1 MTEKTLLRH
10 FKILFINLSLLV
22 SSSVVFAQSKKKSDT
37 VDYDLS
43 RLALPSETKG
53 IGKAAGSVYYS
64 PSIKG
69 KVLIPVHFWGYFQ
82 RPGLHFVPVES
93 SLLEGISYA
102 GGPNPQARIDNVKL
116 MRKNEK
122 SGFDNEFYDLE
133 KGGNN
138 QAALKTLRPG
148 DMVFV
153 EKDFWQENRNYYT
166 SLVGVVATVL
176 SSILLYREVRKN
188 R

>member
-1 MTEKTLLRH
+1 MIEKTLLKH
-10 FKILFINLSLLV
+10 FKVLLLNLSLLL
-22 SSSVVFAQSKKKSDT
+22 SSGTVFAQNKKPADK

-43 RLALPSETKG
+43 RLALPSETKN
-53 IGKAAGSVYYS
+53 IGKSAGSVYYS

-82 RPGLHFVPVES
+82 RPGLHFVPVET

-116 MRKNEK
+116 MRKGDK
-122 SGFDNEFYDLE
+122 GGFDNNFYDLE

-138 QAALKTLRPG
+138 EAALKTLRPG

-153 EKDFWQENRNYYT
+153 EKDYWQENRAYYT
-166 SLVGVVATVL
+166 GLIGVVATVL
-176 SSILLYREVRKN
+176 SSILLYREVKKN